1 MFYGTSVFFF
11 YYQYPLI
18 ILGNIIY
25 GQINIIRYHAN
36 DCHLYMSDMAV
47 EVLKLFQYKN
57 CVDKYSI
64 PQINYA
70 GKKLKEYKKFPTA
83 KYLTHILH

>member
-1 MFYGTSVFFF
+1 
-11 YYQYPLI
+11 
-18 ILGNIIY
+18 
-25 GQINIIRYHAN
+25 
-36 DCHLYMSDMAV
+36 MSDMAV